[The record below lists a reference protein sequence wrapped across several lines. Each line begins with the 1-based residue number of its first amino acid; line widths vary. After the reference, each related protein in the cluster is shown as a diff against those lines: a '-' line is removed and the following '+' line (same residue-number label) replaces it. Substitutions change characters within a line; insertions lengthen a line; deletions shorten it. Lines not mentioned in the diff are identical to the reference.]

1 VSGSSSSGCS
11 IVVAKLCLA
20 SRLMAGGLKGWLSL
34 SPLTTLAAAS
44 PAVAGLVTAV
54 AFAYLLLLAVAVLT
68 ATLHPDRDRRA
79 DARCVLTALLA
90 VLLPRRRR

>member
-1 VSGSSSSGCS
+1 
-11 IVVAKLCLA
+11 
-20 SRLMAGGLKGWLSL
+20 M
-34 SPLTTLAAAS
+34 
-44 PAVAGLVTAV
+44 